1 MTALDPRQIE
11 TLRTLLVE
19 RERTVRADIGSREA
33 HRADEPYADM
43 AGSAPDE
50 GDESSADL
58 FADID
63 HAVIDLHLAELR
75 EIKAAL
81 ARMDDGSYGTC
92 SGCGK
97 PVGDERLLAYPTAT
111 RCAHCQA
118 VHEKTF
124 GPQVTRGF

>member
-11 TLRTLLVE
+11 TLRALLQE

-63 HAVIDLHLAELR
+63 HAVIDLHLAELG

-92 SGCGK
+92 GDCGE
-97 PVGDERLLAYPTAT
+97 PVDYERLLAYPTAR

-124 GPQVTRGF
+124 ATQATRGL

>member
-1 MTALDPRQIE
+1 MTALDPRQLE
-11 TLRTLLVE
+11 QLRTLLEE

-43 AGSAPDE
+43 ASSAPDE

-63 HAVIDLHLAELR
+63 HAVIDLHLAELG

-81 ARMDDGSYGTC
+81 ARLDDGSYGTC
-92 SGCGK
+92 KGCGE
-97 PVGDERLLAYPTAT
+97 PLDYERLLAYPTAI
-111 RCAHCQA
+111 RCTHCQA

-124 GPQVTRGF
+124 APQVSRGY